1 MYRNPIP
8 TVDLIIEISNEIAL
22 IERRNPPYGWALPG
36 GYIDYGES
44 VEAAAIREA
53 REETFLEIDLI
64 GQFHTYSDPKRDL
77 RQHNI
82 SVVLIARASGVP
94 QAGSDAKK
102 AQVFSQGN
110 FPQSLVFDHDQILDD
125 FFELRKRQPLWQP
138 AVKTC
143 RFE

>member
-8 TVDLIIEISNEIAL
+8 TVDLIIEISNEIVL

-64 GQFHTYSDPKRDL
+64 GQFHTYSDPERDL
-77 RQHNI
+77 AYNFYGFYR
-82 SVVLIARASGVP
+82 L
-94 QAGSDAKK
+94 
-102 AQVFSQGN
+102 GN
-110 FPQSLVFDHDQILDD
+110 GRIPGRL
-125 FFELRKRQPLWQP
+125 
-138 AVKTC
+138 
-143 RFE
+143 